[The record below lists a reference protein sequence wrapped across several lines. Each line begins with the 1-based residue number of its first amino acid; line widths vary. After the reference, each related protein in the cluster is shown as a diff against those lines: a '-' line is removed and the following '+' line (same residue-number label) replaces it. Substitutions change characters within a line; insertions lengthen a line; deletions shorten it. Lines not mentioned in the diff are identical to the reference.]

1 MAHLIDDKTV
11 AKMGHPTVVVDAPFS
26 HISTIIHTNLHH
38 SCTLPFTPIA
48 PTLKRCPITDR

>member
-11 AKMGHPTVVVDAPFS
+11 AKMGHPSLVLRDPIS
-26 HISTIIHTNLHH
+26 HISTPIHTNLHH

-48 PTLKRCPITDR
+48 PTLKRCPITDQ